1 MPGATVTNTEYG
13 YEVTGGTTAT
23 TINSGT
29 LRVRAF
35 GFVGNDAT
43 DTIAL
48 TTLVN
53 GAAVSCYKF
62 KAVTDDDASM
72 SYVYFGKE
80 GIPMTGLAVTL
91 NDTSNFLYVFIR

>member
-1 MPGATVTNTEYG
+1 MADATITNTEYG
-13 YEVTGGTTAT
+13 YEVTGGTTTT

-29 LRVRAF
+29 LWVKAL

-43 DTIAL
+43 DTITL
-48 TTLVN
+48 TTLVA
-53 GAAVSCYKF
+53 GAAKSCYKF

-72 SYVYFGKE
+72 SYVYFGEK
-80 GIPMTGLAVTL
+80 GVPMTGLAVTL